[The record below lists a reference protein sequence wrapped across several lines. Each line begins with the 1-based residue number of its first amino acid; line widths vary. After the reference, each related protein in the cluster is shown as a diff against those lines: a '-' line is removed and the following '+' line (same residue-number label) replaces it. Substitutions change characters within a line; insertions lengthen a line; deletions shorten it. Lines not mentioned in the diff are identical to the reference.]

1 MTAST
6 GIGVTG
12 FTHIDTNVGQIEA
25 QTTTGGMRI
34 ASEGAVT
41 VGGVTGA

>member
-34 ASEGAVT
+34 ASEGPVT
-41 VGGVTGA
+41 VGGVTAA